1 MRKKENFTPL
11 VAVALGLTLAIF
23 ATFQVYATR
32 EPSRIDND
40 ARREQL
46 ILVTQ
51 GRSLYNENCAIC
63 HGGEG
68 EGVDSPAL
76 NDSNLLSKTADL
88 TIFSVISSGVPNTEM
103 PAWSQLHGG
112 PFTDQQISQ
121 MVAFIRD
128 WEDDA
133 PDRQELAM
141 MGDPVKGLV
150 IFSDTCVICHGEA
163 GSGTERAP
171 SLNDPNRLSRFND
184 EWFIETISEG
194 RPSKRMP
201 TWGTVLS
208 PIQVRDLV
216 ALLRAW
222 QKGEI
227 VELPGP
233 EEELHEVIHML
244 GHGDSEAAL
253 HTLEEA
259 AEAAEG
265 DMLAAIERAIQ
276 ALNNSDTDAAI
287 EAIEEALAL
296 VDHDEE
302 SEMGDMDMGEAA
314 IQPGQMEAQA
324 ALDEIK
330 MDLTDSAL
338 AKLRVAFVLA
348 KGNLKEAIEH
358 AIEDLEVGNV
368 EEAQSILEE
377 ALKPLP

>member
-1 MRKKENFTPL
+1 
-11 VAVALGLTLAIF
+11 
-23 ATFQVYATR
+23 
-32 EPSRIDND
+32 
-40 ARREQL
+40 
-46 ILVTQ
+46 
-51 GRSLYNENCAIC
+51 
-63 HGGEG
+63 
-68 EGVDSPAL
+68 
-76 NDSNLLSKTADL
+76 
-88 TIFSVISSGVPNTEM
+88 
-103 PAWSQLHGG
+103 
-112 PFTDQQISQ
+112 
-121 MVAFIRD
+121 
-128 WEDDA
+128 
-133 PDRQELAM
+133 
-141 MGDPVKGLV
+141 
-150 IFSDTCVICHGEA
+150 
-163 GSGTERAP
+163 
-171 SLNDPNRLSRFND
+171 
-184 EWFIETISEG
+184 
-194 RPSKRMP
+194 MP

-253 HTLEEA
+253 HILDEA

-302 SEMGDMDMGEAA
+302 SEIGDMNMGEATL
-314 IQPGQMEAQA
+314 QPGQMEAQS

-330 MDLTDSAL
+330 IDMTDSAL
-338 AKLRVAFVLA
+338 AKLRVAFILA

-358 AIEDLEVGNV
+358 AIEDLEVGKV
-368 EEAQSILEE
+368 EEAQSILED
-377 ALKPLP
+377 ALVSLP